1 MDEDVAP
8 MSRPDGPKTAVAPP
22 NDAELSRIA
31 REAVHQPADPRLDRQ
46 LARMI
51 GVMEPS
57 EPADTRPAQP
67 TARLSVV
74 SGADLE
80 RLHARLRRIEM
91 VLGALILVVGILAI
105 SVVILLS
112 R

>member
-1 MDEDVAP
+1 MDHDDTPASPAP
-8 MSRPDGPKTAVAPP
+8 SLKAEPVTAPSEV
-22 NDAELSRIA
+22 ELSRIA
-31 REAVHQPADPRLDRQ
+31 RQAVHQPADPRLDRQ
-46 LARMI
+46 LARL

-57 EPADTRPAQP
+57 DGTDARPTQP

-80 RLHARLRRIEM
+80 RLQARLRRIEM
-91 VLGALILVVGILAI
+91 LLGALVVAVGILAL
-105 SVVILLS
+105 VVVVLLT